1 MSSSLQVPNH
11 IAVIMDGNGR
21 WATKRNLSR
30 LQGHKQGSETA
41 KKFIEIA
48 LNYNI
53 KNITLYAFSSE
64 NWRRS
69 ADEIDH
75 MMYLMEY
82 YLDSEISNLHKNNIK
97 LKIIGDINK
106 FHPVLIQKI
115 QKAEE
120 LTLANTKMNLYIAAS
135 YGGRQEI
142 VDMVKKIHSNYENIS
157 DINEEL
163 IKSCLYSNM
172 PDVDLLIRTGGE
184 KRISNFLPWHLA
196 YTELLFIDKYWPDFD
211 EIDFLSS
218 ISEFNKRKRNFGKVR
233 EEV

>member
-82 YLDSEISNLHKNNIK
+82 YLDSEISDLHKNNIR
-97 LKIIGDINK
+97 LKIIKKTIIIDN
-106 FHPVLIQKI
+106 LKI
-115 QKAEE
+115 AQFDFPIA
-120 LTLANTKMNLYIAAS
+120 MNFEDAFQIKCLMMKI
-135 YGGRQEI
+135 I
-142 VDMVKKIHSNYENIS
+142 V
-157 DINEEL
+157 
-163 IKSCLYSNM
+163 
-172 PDVDLLIRTGGE
+172 
-184 KRISNFLPWHLA
+184 
-196 YTELLFIDKYWPDFD
+196 
-211 EIDFLSS
+211 
-218 ISEFNKRKRNFGKVR
+218 
-233 EEV
+233 